1 LSGIV
6 AVIII
11 AAILGGWMLSWEDD
25 VEAHVL
31 RRRGWSISAIAR
43 HLGHDRKTVRAYL
56 RGDREP
62 GRRASRGPDVVAPF
76 VEYCRIRLADD
87 PHLWASAL
95 LDELR
100 ELGYAG
106 SYPSLTA
113 TIRARGLRPHCE
125 PCQASAGRDVAIIAH
140 PPGEETQFDW
150 LELPGPPPQWKCG
163 AHAHL
168 LVGALSASGRWRG
181 VLAEAEDF
189 AHLAEALDAVVR
201 RLGGLT
207 RRWRFDR
214 MATVCH
220 PASGTLTAELA
231 GLAKHYGVGVDVCPS
246 RHGNHKGVVEKANHS
261 AAQRWWRTLPNDTAW
276 GAAQHGVDAL
286 AAGMDTR
293 RRVRDGQR
301 ASVGELAAAEPL
313 RPVPGVPYPA
323 ELAVTRTV
331 TAQAL
336 VAFRGNS
343 YSVPPGLA
351 RATVTVTHRAGSA
364 EVALVTAS
372 GAVIARH
379 RRSPDGAGAVV
390 RDGGHVRALETAVL
404 ASFSAAAPCRR
415 KQRRPPSAAALAE
428 AAQVRGA
435 PGPAERVVI
444 DLAAYAAAAA
454 RLQHHPRTTTEG
466 EGT

>member
-1 LSGIV
+1 
-6 AVIII
+6 
-11 AAILGGWMLSWEDD
+11 MLSWEDD
-25 VEAHVL
+25 VEAHAL

-56 RGDREP
+56 RGEREP
-62 GRRASRGPDVVAPF
+62 GRRASRGQDVMAPF
-76 VEYCRIRLADD
+76 VEYCRIRLSDD

-113 TIRARGLRPHCE
+113 AIRARGLRPHCE
-125 PCQASAGRDVAIIAH
+125 PCQASAGRDVAVIAH
-140 PPGEETQFDW
+140 QPGEETQFDW
-150 LELPGPPPQWKCG
+150 LELPGPPPGWGCG
-163 AHAHL
+163 SHAHL

-220 PASGTLTAELA
+220 PATGTLTAEFA
-231 GLAKHYGVGVDVCPS
+231 GLAKYYQVGVDVCPP
-246 RHGNHKGVVEKANHS
+246 RHGNRKGVVEKANHS
-261 AAQRWWRTLPNDTAW
+261 AAQRWWRTLPDDTAW
-276 GAAQHGVDAL
+276 SAAQQGVDAL
-286 AAGMDTR
+286 AARMDGR
-293 RRVRDGQR
+293 QRVRGGQR

-313 RPVPGVPYPA
+313 APVPDVPFPA
-323 ELAVTRTV
+323 ELFVARTV

-343 YSVPPGLA
+343 YSVPPGLGG
-351 RATVTVTHRAGSA
+351 ATVTVRHRLGSGTLA
-364 EVALVTAS
+364 ITTAS

-379 RRSPDGAGAVV
+379 RRAPDGAGALV
-390 RDGGHVRALETAVL
+390 RDSGHVTALETAVL
-404 ASFSAAAPCRR
+404 TSFSAAPPCRR

-428 AAQVRGA
+428 AARLRGT

-444 DLAAYAAAAA
+444 DLAAYAAAATA
-454 RLQHHPRTTTEG
+454 LQHHPRNPRKEKENT
-466 EGT
+466 

>member
-1 LSGIV
+1 
-6 AVIII
+6 
-11 AAILGGWMLSWEDD
+11 MLSWEDD
-25 VEAHVL
+25 VEAHAL
-31 RRRGWSISAIAR
+31 RGRGWSISAIAR

-62 GRRASRGPDVVAPF
+62 GRRASRGPDVMAPF
-76 VEYCRIRLADD
+76 MEYCRIRLADD

-113 TIRARGLRPHCE
+113 AIRAHGLRPHCE
-125 PCQASAGRDVAIIAH
+125 PCQASAGRDAAIIAH

-150 LELPGPPPQWKCG
+150 LELPGPPPLWGCG

-181 VLAEAEDF
+181 VLAECEDF
-189 AHLAEALDAVVR
+189 AHLAEALDQVVR
-201 RLGGLT
+201 KLGGLT

-220 PASGTLTAELA
+220 PGSGALTAEFA
-231 GLAKHYGVGVDVCPS
+231 GLAKYYGVAVDLCPP
-246 RHGNHKGVVEKANHS
+246 RHGNRKGVVEKANHS
-261 AAQRWWRTLPNDTAW
+261 AAQRWWRTLPDDTAW
-276 GAAQHGVDAL
+276 AAAQQGVDAL
-286 AAGMDTR
+286 AARMDER
-293 RRVRDGQR
+293 RRVHGGQR

-313 RPVPGVPYPA
+313 APVPGVPYPA
-323 ELAVTRTV
+323 ELAVTRAV

-343 YSVPPGLA
+343 YSVPPGLGGA
-351 RATVTVTHRAGSA
+351 AVTVTHRLSSDHLAIA
-364 EVALVTAS
+364 TAA

-379 RRSPDGAGAVV
+379 RR
-390 RDGGHVRALETAVL
+390 
-404 ASFSAAAPCRR
+404 AP
-415 KQRRPPSAAALAE
+415 
-428 AAQVRGA
+428 
-435 PGPAERVVI
+435 
-444 DLAAYAAAAA
+444 
-454 RLQHHPRTTTEG
+454 
-466 EGT
+466 

>member
-1 LSGIV
+1 MV

-25 VEAHVL
+25 VEAHAL

-62 GRRASRGPDVVAPF
+62 GQRASRGPDVMAPF
-76 VEYCRIRLADD
+76 AEYCRIRLADD

-100 ELGYAG
+100 ELGYQG

-113 TIRARGLRPHCE
+113 AIRARGLRPHCE
-125 PCQASAGRDVAIIAH
+125 PCQASAGRDVAVIAH
-140 PPGEETQFDW
+140 QPGEETQFDW
-150 LELPGPPPQWKCG
+150 LELPGPPPGWGCG
-163 AHAHL
+163 SHAHL

-220 PASGTLTAELA
+220 PATGTLTAEFA
-231 GLAKHYGVGVDVCPS
+231 GLAKYYQVGVDVCPP
-246 RHGNHKGVVEKANHS
+246 RHGNRKGVVEKANHS
-261 AAQRWWRTLPNDTAW
+261 AAQRWWRTLPDDTAW
-276 GAAQHGVDAL
+276 SAAQQGVDAL
-286 AAGMDTR
+286 AARMDGR
-293 RRVRDGQR
+293 QRVRGGQR

-313 RPVPGVPYPA
+313 APVPDVPFPA
-323 ELAVTRTV
+323 ELFVARTV

-343 YSVPPGLA
+343 YSVPPGLGG
-351 RATVTVTHRAGSA
+351 ATVTVRHRLGSGTLA
-364 EVALVTAS
+364 ITTAS

-379 RRSPDGAGAVV
+379 RRAPDGAGALV
-390 RDGGHVRALETAVL
+390 RDSGHVTALETAVL
-404 ASFSAAAPCRR
+404 ASFSAAPPCRR

-428 AAQVRGA
+428 AARLRGT

-444 DLAAYAAAAA
+444 DLAAYAAAATA
-454 RLQHHPRTTTEG
+454 LQHHPRNPRKEKENT
-466 EGT
+466 